1 MTAVG
6 VTVNGADHDL
16 EPGTTVQDMLTQ
28 LGLPEGHRRGGG
40 RNRAA
45 ALAVGRGR
53 GPRLDHRGADG
64 GAGWLIS

>member
-28 LGLPEGHRRGGG
+28 LGLPEKGIAVAVDGIVLPRSRW
-40 RNRAA
+40 RED
-45 ALAVGRGR
+45 VGRGWTIEV
-53 GPRLDHRGADG
+53 LTAVQG
-64 GAGWLIS
+64 G